1 MEVVSK
7 SLKNTPK
14 GSVQSTVSKDNMPYE
29 IAFWMCVVAFMLL
42 AIYVKITEALQL
54 HWIFVIY
61 SVAVASLIVSRYVFF
76 MLEKPELLA
85 KGKYIPTIHAIIP
98 CLNESSRVY
107 ATVKSI
113 FKSNYPK
120 NKIRITV
127 VDDGSTDDT
136 HVWLSKAKKEF
147 NCDVILL
154 EKNVGKRKAIQT
166 ALKDNNS
173 EISVLI
179 DSDVRVSKNGL
190 KEIVRGFSNEKI
202 AIVCGNT
209 GVSNAN
215 ANLLTRMQE
224 LYYYLSYGLFRS
236 AESYFKTVVCCTGSF
251 SAYKTD
257 VLKEVATEG
266 WVNHKFLGKTRT
278 FGDDRSLTRL
288 VLSKGYDTV
297 YQPHADASTVVPDTL
312 GSFINQ
318 QSRWR
323 RGYLFEAAM
332 ASTHMWKRPFGAVV
346 LFYLSLLLVLMGP
359 VVLIYCLVLST
370 LLVGTMPTGYV
381 TAILAISILHQVFF
395 SIFKEANVLKVG
407 ALTLMPAIPFWVF
420 TTIILI
426 PLAIFTLKQNNW
438 LSRNHNS
445 EKEITARGS

>member
-1 MEVVSK
+1 MEAVGK
-7 SLKNTPK
+7 SLKNTPTTT
-14 GSVQSTVSKDNMPYE
+14 VQSTVSKDNMPYE
-29 IAFWMCVVAFMLL
+29 IAFWMCAVASILL
-42 AIYVKITEALQL
+42 IIYVKITEALQL

-76 MLEKPELLA
+76 MLEKPTLLA
-85 KGKYIPTIHAIIP
+85 KGKYLPTIHAVIT
-98 CLNESSRVY
+98 CLNESKRVY
-107 ATVKSI
+107 ATVKSV

-120 NKIRITV
+120 NKISITV

-136 HVWLSKAKKEF
+136 PVWLSKAKEDF
-147 NCDVILL
+147 ACEIITL
-154 EKNVGKRKAIQT
+154 EKNVGKRMAIQT
-166 ALKDNNS
+166 AMKSNNS

-179 DSDVRVSKNGL
+179 DSDVKLSKNGL

-251 SAYKTD
+251 SAYRTD
-257 VLKEVATEG
+257 VLKEVATDS

-297 YQPHADASTVVPDTL
+297 YQPHANASTVVPDTL
-312 GSFINQ
+312 VSFINQ

-323 RGYLFEAAM
+323 RGYLFEAMM

-395 SIFKEANVLKVG
+395 SIFKEANVLKIG

-426 PLAIFTLKQNNW
+426 PLALFTLKQNNW
-438 LSRNHNS
+438 LSRNSNTES
-445 EKEITARGS
+445 KTSVRSS